1 MLIHL
6 LNVAM
11 LTAGIIF
18 ASAIASMD
26 RDAATP
32 MPVARATGEQIEL
45 PSSSAINRGEPCAAR
60 PASYSFEVYR

>member
-18 ASAIASMD
+18 ASAIAIMD
-26 RDAATP
+26 TRRGDADAGRTCHGGTD
-32 MPVARATGEQIEL
+32 RAPILGCDQQ
-45 PSSSAINRGEPCAAR
+45 G
-60 PASYSFEVYR
+60 